1 MTPRLTII
9 TPSFNQATFIER
21 TLRSVFDQHYENLEY
36 LVVDGGSTD
45 GSVDII
51 RRYED
56 RLAWWVSE
64 PDGGQTDALNK
75 ALRRATGD
83 VVAYINSDD
92 VYAPGAFDKAL
103 AALQRAPEADWVV
116 GACRFEGTAGF
127 TAEVWRP
134 ELPRGARYWWL
145 LGPWGVPQ
153 PSSFW
158 RRSVFDELGP
168 FREDLHLAFDTE
180 HGLRLVMD
188 GRLPVTIDDEL
199 AVRVLHDE
207 AKSAGNDAEWARERR
222 RLVELYA
229 AQLTPGERRMLALQ
243 RGLVRAGF
251 YRATRAAAPVTGPI
265 RRGLRRTR
273 TILAGR

>member
-1 MTPRLTII
+1 MRPRLTII
-9 TPSFNQATFIER
+9 TPSFNQDSFIER
-21 TLRSVFDQHYENLEY
+21 TLSSVLDQCYENLEY

-64 PDGGQTDALNK
+64 PDDGQTDALNK

-92 VYAPGAFDKAL
+92 VYLPGAFDTAM
-103 AALQRAPEADWVV
+103 AALEAHPEASWVV

-134 ELPRGARYWWL
+134 TPPTGPRHWWL

-153 PSSFW
+153 PSCFW
-158 RRSVFDELGP
+158 RRSVFDDLGP
-168 FREDLHLAFDTE
+168 FREDLHLVFDTE
-180 HGLRLVMD
+180 HGLRLVMA
-188 GRLPVTIDDEL
+188 GRMPLTLGDEL

-207 AKSAGNDAEWARERR
+207 AKSAGNEAQWATERG

-229 AQLTPGERRMLALQ
+229 PQLTRRERRMLAVHSALS
-243 RGLVRAGF
+243 RVGF
-251 YRATRAAAPVTGPI
+251 YRATQAVHPMTGAI
-265 RRGLRRTR
+265 RRSLHRTR